1 MATFVSAAVPPGLA
15 TVCCAGC
22 WQHPHHRDVG
32 RSTATR
38 PRHAAP
44 RSPRRRCAVL
54 PSSLRRAAPGPVTTA
69 VNSGG
74 FIMSGARHGG
84 AAPRPP
90 ATSSQSIWRVT
101 TICERRWR
109 RGGCWLASV
118 SLASQPNH
126 AGPGLLVML
135 RCFSYFAENL
145 FPMFPLE
152 ENKDDELWGV
162 IPVKDSDIC
171 QMNCC
176 TLVKTSLFQIFPHEV
191 QV

>member
-1 MATFVSAAVPPGLA
+1 MSQQQCASVRRQRGAGPRLETPGRGFPLYSPRQNGGEMPTFVSAADPPGLA
-15 TVCCAGC
+15 TG
-22 WQHPHHRDVG
+22 QHPHHRDVG
-32 RSTATR
+32 RTATR

-90 ATSSQSIWRVT
+90 ATSSQSIWRAKA
-101 TICERRWR
+101 ICERRGR
-109 RGGCWLASV
+109 RGGCCWLASV

-145 FPMFPLE
+145 IPMFPLE
-152 ENKDDELWGV
+152 ENKDDEL
-162 IPVKDSDIC
+162 
-171 QMNCC
+171 
-176 TLVKTSLFQIFPHEV
+176 
-191 QV
+191 

>member
-1 MATFVSAAVPPGLA
+1 MCLCQCAAAAWCGAETRDTGPGLSTLFSSA
-15 TVCCAGC
+15 KWRVNADICERRGPAWPGHG
-22 WQHPHHRDVG
+22 QHPHHRDVG
-32 RSTATR
+32 RTATR

-90 ATSSQSIWRVT
+90 ATSSQSIWRAKA
-101 TICERRWR
+101 ICERRGR
-109 RGGCWLASV
+109 RGGCCWLASV

-152 ENKDDELWGV
+152 ENKDDEL
-162 IPVKDSDIC
+162 
-171 QMNCC
+171 
-176 TLVKTSLFQIFPHEV
+176 
-191 QV
+191 